1 MLGFVCVD
9 DMRSC
14 FACYSHVVCV
24 CSLHFGFEK
33 RVQPKRRRRRE
44 LGRCEKG
51 SDESGSDL
59 YECEIQL
66 HK

>member
-1 MLGFVCVD
+1 MLF
-9 DMRSC
+9 
-14 FACYSHVVCV
+14 V

-33 RVQPKRRRRRE
+33 RVQPKRRSRRE

-59 YECEIQL
+59 YECEI
-66 HK
+66 